1 MKPIKSSND
10 ALAIY
15 SLPLIAALIVMP
27 QIPIIREAVTAA
39 FAPVCYVL
47 AVLTLLII
55 LPYMRSYELTEE
67 GITHRFL
74 GIRLR
79 HTVWPEVRD
88 AARFCI
94 NVQRGKEI
102 FLATGEASP
111 VRPQGN
117 AAKPAAG
124 HPRAKAVSTA
134 TSFAMWQGRVIVL
147 RNRPDIVQCVERWHG
162 KLDFDE

>member
-1 MKPIKSSND
+1 MKPIKSSNY

-55 LPYMRSYELTEE
+55 LPYMRSYELTDE
-67 GITHRFL
+67 GITHRLL

-79 HTVWPEVRD
+79 HTAWPEVRD

-94 NVQRGKEI
+94 NAQRGKEI
-102 FLATGEASP
+102 FLATGETPS

-134 TSFAMWQGRVIVL
+134 ASFAMWQGRVIVL
-147 RNRPDIVQCVERWHG
+147 RNRPDIVQCIEHWHG
-162 KLDFDE
+162 RLDFDE

>member
-1 MKPIKSSND
+1 MKPIKSSNY

-79 HTVWPEVRD
+79 HTAWPEVRD

-102 FLATGEASP
+102 FLATGEAPP

-124 HPRAKAVSTA
+124 HPRAKAGE
-134 TSFAMWQGRVIVL
+134 SFAMWQGRVIVL

>member
-1 MKPIKSSND
+1 MSI
-10 ALAIY
+10 
-15 SLPLIAALIVMP
+15 IAALIVMP

-79 HTVWPEVRD
+79 HTAWPEVRD

-102 FLATGEASP
+102 FLQP
-111 VRPQGN
+111 VRLRPC
-117 AAKPAAG
+117 AR
-124 HPRAKAVSTA
+124 RAMLRSLPLVI
-134 TSFAMWQGRVIVL
+134 RVQK
-147 RNRPDIVQCVERWHG
+147 R
-162 KLDFDE
+162 